1 MGVDR
6 LQAEATKKAYCDAEM
21 GKASDKKAW
30 SLWKNG
36 WKWIGTQPKC
46 IEINVIESLES
57 NFASILKDVSDS
69 FKFQAFISQIERL
82 QVGPGREA
90 IFASQYSVDSH
101 CFCRS
106 FTLHQASKESD
117 LDTVSG
123 APSR

>member
-1 MGVDR
+1 MLKWARRRTRRPRACGKTDGSGLELSQNV
-6 LQAEATKKAYCDAEM
+6 LNSMSLNVLKA
-21 GKASDKKAW
+21 
-30 SLWKNG
+30 
-36 WKWIGTQPKC
+36 
-46 IEINVIESLES
+46 
-57 NFASILKDVSDS
+57 ILPVRKDVSDS